1 MVDLSENC
9 PACLLKLKEHSVQNF
24 RDCIMKLFDKMEN
37 NRLDGNYS
45 KVSAEKNKEALRVI
59 NDLLKLTRSI
69 LVECDKDPDANDLAI
84 KYLLN
89 QKQLLTK
96 LRDTLF

>member
-1 MVDLSENC
+1 MNDLSENC
-9 PACLLKLKEHSVQNF
+9 PACLHELKEHSVQNF
-24 RDCIMKLFDKMEN
+24 LDCIMKLIDKMEN